1 MMVLGPRLGTL
12 VGTLWTMSM
21 SAWSAYFFSSFRTRC
36 NALAIEETTLVALA
50 EELDLHVRIHH

>member
-1 MMVLGPRLGTL
+1 
-12 VGTLWTMSM
+12 MSM
-21 SAWSAYFFSSFRTRC
+21 SAWSAYFLSFRTRC